1 MTAHCCRT
9 ALDWTV
15 LNSDFNRAD
24 KAMTS
29 ARLTLPDLPLCPPPN
44 QNTLSAFFLF
54 WLKRHFSP
62 VGVADRLASGPL
74 PASSALPV
82 VQTWRNREDELV
94 TFCIKKMHGQKR
106 VGLWPWAIRLP
117 ANTTYRCAASGLAR
131 WVSSCTRWI
140 AQPTELNQHP
150 VSGRLKQ
157 EYRD

>member
-1 MTAHCCRT
+1 M
-9 ALDWTV
+9 

-94 TFCIKKMHGQKR
+94 TFCIKKCTDRNVWGFGPGLYGSLQTQHTDVQRR
-106 VGLWPWAIRLP
+106 V
-117 ANTTYRCAASGLAR
+117 
-131 WVSSCTRWI
+131 
-140 AQPTELNQHP
+140 
-150 VSGRLKQ
+150 
-157 EYRD
+157 

>member
-62 VGVADRLASGPL
+62 VGVANRLASGPL

-94 TFCIKKMHGQKR
+94 TFCIKNARTETCGALALGYTAPCKHNIQMCS
-106 VGLWPWAIRLP
+106 VGF
-117 ANTTYRCAASGLAR
+117 
-131 WVSSCTRWI
+131 SSVGEQLHTVDRS
-140 AQPTELNQHP
+140 AH
-150 VSGRLKQ
+150 
-157 EYRD
+157 